1 MGIKKIILGEPMP
14 DENDPK
20 YKERAQRDRKAGEQ
34 FAHAVGLDR
43 MAAFIQ
49 RFATNHNKIF
59 LGIIF
64 GFVLFSVGLNLYRM
78 SRAVTYRPQP
88 SSAVERQEQNLK
100 FKRHHAPNSRNDS
113 PLSPTQQNHT
123 ENKGIENSNQLQL
136 EEYEAYR

>member
-100 FKRHHAPNSRNDS
+100 FKRHHAPNSRNES
-113 PLSPTQQNHT
+113 PLSPTLQNQT
-123 ENKGIENSNQLQL
+123 ENKGIENRNQLQL